1 MQSGAAYGNS
11 LTEHKLCSCGHIG
24 LNPAYLY
31 RFAGPYRRQRGAPRG
46 LMFFRSV
53 VSLRFVFP
61 TDRTSPPRIM
71 ESPEH
76 IPPQS
81 AALPD
86 PGLSRRHLLLNAVQ
100 VFVVAR
106 SIPVAAGPAAPR
118 SIKIVD
124 YRSPKNKRRPLRPS
138 TRYIVLH
145 TTEGAEQG
153 SLNKVRRH
161 GETHYFVG
169 LDGTVYRIID
179 RARIATHAGR
189 SMWHGRRALDDSSI
203 GIEVCGYYD
212 QDITQAQYTAL
223 RELLRQL
230 KAAYKVPDANILTH
244 SMVAYGRPNRY
255 HPEEHRGRKRCGM
268 IFARPQ
274 VRSKLGIT
282 SQPAVDEDVRAG
294 RVVVADTVLFRALYP
309 RAASP
314 AALTASAALPAEIR
328 PGANGE
334 EESFEGFLEIG
345 KDGVSARDLAGSAYK
360 SERTIYF
367 FPDGFVRTGA
377 DLARSRRLRSKLENP
392 PNGTRLL
399 VGYIYGGHVRSS
411 RPPSRIAGAR
421 WNYPSTYY
429 RFPDGKIISGDEI
442 EDSAIPEQTLIFYQ
456 R

>member
-1 MQSGAAYGNS
+1 
-11 LTEHKLCSCGHIG
+11 
-24 LNPAYLY
+24 
-31 RFAGPYRRQRGAPRG
+31 
-46 LMFFRSV
+46 
-53 VSLRFVFP
+53 
-61 TDRTSPPRIM
+61 M

-76 IPPQS
+76 TPPQPV
-81 AALPD
+81 ALPD
-86 PGLSRRHLLLNAVQ
+86 PILSRRKLLLNAVQ
-100 VFVVAR
+100 VLVAVR
-106 SIPVAAGPAAPR
+106 SIPGRAEPGSSR
-118 SIKIVD
+118 SLKIVN
-124 YRSPKNKRRPLRPS
+124 YWSPRNKRRPLRPS

-153 SLNKVRRH
+153 SLNKVRRL

-169 LDGTVYRIID
+169 LDGTVYRVID

-203 GIEVCGYYD
+203 GIEVSGYYD
-212 QDITQAQYTAL
+212 QDITQAQYSAL
-223 RELLRQL
+223 KELLRQL
-230 KAAYKVPDANILTH
+230 KIIYKVPDVNILTH

-274 VRSKLGIT
+274 VRARLGIT
-282 SQPAVDEDVRAG
+282 SQPAADEDVRAG
-294 RVVVADTVLFRALYP
+294 RVAIADPVLFRALYP
-309 RAASP
+309 RAAAP
-314 AALTASAALPAEIR
+314 AALTASASPPPEIQS
-328 PGANGE
+328 GANGG

-345 KDGVSARDLAGSAYK
+345 KDGASPRDLAGSAYK
-360 SERTIYF
+360 DERTIYF
-367 FPDGFVRTGA
+367 FADGLVRTGA
-377 DLARSRRLRSKLENP
+377 ELSRSRRLRSRMENP
-392 PNGTRLL
+392 PNGTRVL

>member
-1 MQSGAAYGNS
+1 
-11 LTEHKLCSCGHIG
+11 
-24 LNPAYLY
+24 
-31 RFAGPYRRQRGAPRG
+31 
-46 LMFFRSV
+46 
-53 VSLRFVFP
+53 
-61 TDRTSPPRIM
+61 M

-76 IPPQS
+76 KPPAS
-81 AALPD
+81 GVPARPRLA
-86 PGLSRRHLLLNAVQ
+86 RRHILLNA
-100 VFVVAR
+100 AWAL
-106 SIPVAAGPAAPR
+106 AAVRAVSAGADPSAPT
-118 SIKIVD
+118 KLKFVD
-124 YRSPKNKRRPLRPS
+124 YPSPRNKRRPLRPS

-153 SLNKVRRH
+153 SLNKVRRL

-169 LDGTVYRIID
+169 LNGTVYRIID
-179 RARIATHAGR
+179 RNRIATHAGR

-203 GIEVCGYYD
+203 GIEVSGYYD

-230 KAAYKVPDANILTH
+230 KAIYKVPDVNILTH

-255 HPEEHRGRKRCGM
+255 HHEEHRGRKRCGM
-268 IFARPQ
+268 IFARPK
-274 VRSKLGIT
+274 VRAALGIS
-282 SQPAVDEDVRAG
+282 SQPAADADVEAG
-294 RVVVADTVLFRALYP
+294 RVAVADLVLFRALYP

-314 AALTASAALPAEIR
+314 AALTASASPPVEI
-328 PGANGE
+328 PSGANGGE
-334 EESFEGFLEIG
+334 ERFEGFLEIG
-345 KDGVSARDLAGSAYK
+345 IDGSSARDLAGSAYR

-367 FPDGFVRTGA
+367 FPDGLVRTGA
-377 DLARSRRLRSKLENP
+377 ELSRSRRLRSRLEDP

-399 VGYIYGGHVRSS
+399 VGYVYGGHVQSS

-429 RFPDGKIISGDEI
+429 RFPDGKILSGDGI

>member
-1 MQSGAAYGNS
+1 
-11 LTEHKLCSCGHIG
+11 
-24 LNPAYLY
+24 
-31 RFAGPYRRQRGAPRG
+31 
-46 LMFFRSV
+46 
-53 VSLRFVFP
+53 
-61 TDRTSPPRIM
+61 M

-76 IPPQS
+76 TPPQP

-86 PGLSRRHLLLNAVQ
+86 PRLSRRQLLLNAVRGL
-100 VFVVAR
+100 VAVR
-106 SIPVAAGPAAPR
+106 SIPGRAGPESSR
-118 SIKIVD
+118 SLKIVN
-124 YRSPKNKRRPLRPS
+124 YWSPRNSRRPLRPS

-153 SLNKVRRH
+153 SLSKVRRL

-169 LDGTVYRIID
+169 LDGTVYRVID
-179 RARIATHAGR
+179 RVRIATHAGR

-203 GIEVCGYYD
+203 GIEVSGYYD
-212 QDITQAQYTAL
+212 QDITQAQYSAL
-223 RELLRQL
+223 KELLRQL
-230 KAAYKVPDANILTH
+230 KIIYKVPDVNILTH

-274 VRSKLGIT
+274 VRARLGIT
-282 SQPAVDEDVRAG
+282 AQPAADEDVRAG
-294 RVVVADTVLFRALYP
+294 RVAIADPVLFRALYP
-309 RAASP
+309 RAASS
-314 AALTASAALPAEIR
+314 AALTASASPPPEIQS
-328 PGANGE
+328 GANGG

-345 KDGVSARDLAGSAYK
+345 KDGASARDLAGSAYK
-360 SERTIYF
+360 DERTIYF
-367 FPDGFVRTGA
+367 FADGLVRTGA
-377 DLARSRRLRSKLENP
+377 ELSRSRRLRSRLESP
-392 PNGTRLL
+392 PNGTRVL

>member
-1 MQSGAAYGNS
+1 MEIP
-11 LTEHKLCSCGHIG
+11 EHKP
-24 LNPAYLY
+24 PASGVPA
-31 RFAGPYRRQRGAPRG
+31 RPR
-46 LMFFRSV
+46 L
-53 VSLRFVFP
+53 
-61 TDRTSPPRIM
+61 T
-71 ESPEH
+71 
-76 IPPQS
+76 
-81 AALPD
+81 
-86 PGLSRRHLLLNAVQ
+86 RRHVLLNAARAL
-100 VFVVAR
+100 VAVR
-106 SIPVAAGPAAPR
+106 AVSAGADPSAPAKLRFADYWSPR
-118 SIKIVD
+118 
-124 YRSPKNKRRPLRPS
+124 NKRRPLRPS

-153 SLNKVRRH
+153 SLNKVRRL

-169 LDGTVYRIID
+169 LNGTVYRIID
-179 RARIATHAGR
+179 RSRIATHAGR

-203 GIEVCGYYD
+203 GIEVSGYYD

-230 KAAYKVPDANILTH
+230 KAIYKVPDVNILTH

-255 HPEEHRGRKRCGM
+255 HHEEHRGRKRCGM
-268 IFARPQ
+268 IFARPK
-274 VRSKLGIT
+274 VRAALGIS
-282 SQPAVDEDVRAG
+282 SQPAADADVEAG
-294 RVVVADTVLFRALYP
+294 RVAVADLVLFRALYP

-314 AALTASAALPAEIR
+314 AALTASASPPVEI
-328 PGANGE
+328 PSGANGG

-345 KDGVSARDLAGSAYK
+345 IDGSSARDLAGSAYR

-367 FPDGFVRTGA
+367 FPDGLVRTGA
-377 DLARSRRLRSKLENP
+377 ELSRSRRLRSRLEDP

-399 VGYIYGGHVRSS
+399 VGYVYGGHVQSS

-429 RFPDGKIISGDEI
+429 RFPDGKILSGDEI